1 MYAKNMS
8 KQSDRRINI
17 RLPKEEMDLLE
28 SYCAEVSLGKTAV
41 IRGLVRSLQRK
52 VKKVVR

>member
-1 MYAKNMS
+1 MYAKNMA